1 MGNMLDEN
9 YASPA
14 EEEPEDKDPP
24 EGAEPDAP
32 EPDQAAAPVSRT
44 PITRRQRAKERDESI
59 LKELKETREF
69 LAKERE
75 TSAERDQRNA
85 RELAEL
91 RGHVQGLSQSRQ
103 EPRER
108 EEPAADPGKLLR
120 EANAALDAKDFAGYQ
135 EKYADYI
142 LAKQAADPRFRP
154 APQER
159 AQPQA
164 SPMLQMVASQ
174 YVDVLSNPVA
184 LTAAKAMDQVYA
196 AQGIPEGPERWKK
209 AFEEGRRYLG
219 NGQQKPATFSQKN
232 REVLSGVPR
241 AGNSQSGEGGGE
253 PGVTLTALERGM
265 AKRFKM
271 SESDYARE
279 MAALHPERI
288 ER

>member
-1 MGNMLDEN
+1 MGNMLDDS
-9 YASPA
+9 YASSA
-14 EEEPEDKDPP
+14 DEVDDKDPP
-24 EGAEPDAP
+24 EGVEPDAP
-32 EPDQAAAPVSRT
+32 EPDQAATDKVTRT

-108 EEPAADPGKLLR
+108 DEPAADPNKLLR
-120 EANAALDAKDFAGYQ
+120 EANAALDAKDFAAYQ
-135 EKYADYI
+135 EKYGDYI
-142 LAKQAADPRFRP
+142 IARQAADPRFRP
-154 APQER
+154 AP
-159 AQPQA
+159 APQA
-164 SPMLQMVASQ
+164 GPQRNPMLEMVASQ
-174 YVDVLSNPVA
+174 YVDVVSNQVA
-184 LTAAKAMDQVYA
+184 FTAAKAMDQVYA

-219 NGQQKPATFSQKN
+219 NGQGKPPTFSTRN
-232 REVLSGVPR
+232 RDVLSGAPR
-241 AGNSQSGEGGGE
+241 ASGNQGGEGGGE
-253 PGVTLTALERGM
+253 PGVTLTPTERGM
-265 AKRFKM
+265 AKKFRM
-271 SESDYARE
+271 SEADYARE
-279 MAALHPERI
+279 LAAMHPERV